1 MEADSRDEEEN
12 ARQEEDTLMVEDQEE
27 QDPETQ
33 PEGNT
38 SMLEKDM
45 EADERS
51 PIDFTSPLASSPPMR
66 NRDFREPGESS
77 RGAQENNQIMEMLIS
92 MQKSMEEREKKW
104 SLQ

>member
-33 PEGNT
+33 PKGNT
-38 SMLEKDM
+38 SLFAKDM

-51 PIDFTSPLASSPPMR
+51 PIDFTTPPGQLSP
-66 NRDFREPGESS
+66 NKE
-77 RGAQENNQIMEMLIS
+77 
-92 MQKSMEEREKKW
+92 
-104 SLQ
+104 